1 MNLFGSTK
9 TIIDKTKKCENVT
22 TLEVIEEVLVQG
34 NLVNNQYQKV

>member
-9 TIIDKTKKCENVT
+9 TIIDKTKKYENVT

-34 NLVNNQYQKV
+34 NLKNNQYQKV